1 MASITP
7 LAFSPTSI
15 SNCALWLDPSDKNS
29 LTLVGNNITLW
40 NDKSGNGRNASATGN
55 ITNTGTIHGLP
66 TATFGGSQNTFF
78 LGSNSNTGSVITA
91 FGIYSMNSGAGAYS
105 RLLSFNNYS
114 TGGQDSASTAA
125 QVFNRWNSTATIV
138 SAQAALQ
145 LGTVNISYATPLL
158 VCTQWNGAVNTMYL
172 NGTAGTSVANVR
184 TFGYTNYT
192 IGTNYNDDANSFYS
206 GLVGEILVYNAS
218 LSTAQ
223 REQVEGYLA
232 WKWGLQRSL
241 PTTHPY
247 YYAAPNSQNLVYP
260 PALKIPAPIQSF
272 AATSAPIVLF
282 NPKSFGN
289 LAVWLDAADTT
300 TITTSGSNITEWRD
314 KSGNR
319 YTGSSSAGRNFTYA
333 TSVQNTLNVAQTATG
348 QTLSLT
354 NVTLGPTLSAFLLC
368 YPLNQSSDT
377 AFLEHGPDTNTNAG
391 FFLHTQNSSQIG
403 IRNTSGYV
411 TTSAY
416 PNYTLSNT
424 WQLPTLVNPDPNA
437 SSQASFYLNG
447 SLKFSLTGVTGSNVT
462 QTLFLNGRNNT
473 NTLSYPTYVAEL
485 LIYTAALT
493 NSQRQQV
500 EGYLAWKWG
509 IQSTLPSDHLYKN
522 TVPGPIGIS
531 IPTRSMG
538 QTNFSPA
545 RVSGCLMWL
554 DANDINGT
562 GINPALGTTFT
573 SWTDKSGSGNTVIG
587 AASSTLSNYSG
598 RNAVYMNATSFT
610 KSATFAVGNTTMFLV
625 FAVSAAQN
633 DKPYLTI
640 GSGANSGS
648 GDCTVLFCDANV
660 AKPGGSPLG
669 RIYYGSGGGTQLQI
683 SYGTATAADVI
694 PYCIQSF
701 TISSTPVVTNYLNG
715 FANAQKTGSVA
726 RVSVSNATVGG
737 SLIWYLSEFIM
748 YNSVLSDST
757 RQQIEGYLAWKWN
770 LQGSIPRTSPFSKI
784 PPLPN

>member
-7 LAFSPTSI
+7 LAFSPS
-15 SNCALWLDPSDKNS
+15 SVSGCQLWLDSADPT
-29 LTLVGNNITLW
+29 TLSYSSAANVTQW
-40 NDKSGNGRNASATGN
+40 NDKSGNGRNAVFSLSNYATRTSVNSGLYFSN
-55 ITNTGTIHGLP
+55 SYYTTTYTADPTNETMFIAFRSQSSSNRIMLSSPNPNGRFVGIPDTGITPSYSVGFGKDAVTWGATLP
-66 TATFGGSQNTFF
+66 ITSNANVLTTVQFSSGSYSRISVNGGSFSNYSALSFTS
-78 LGSNSNTGSVITA
+78 GSNTNIGGALSGGSLVI
-91 FGIYSMNSGAGAYS
+91 
-105 RLLSFNNYS
+105 
-114 TGGQDSASTAA
+114 
-125 QVFNRWNSTATIV
+125 
-138 SAQAALQ
+138 
-145 LGTVNISYATPLL
+145 P
-158 VCTQWNGAVNTMYL
+158 
-172 NGTAGTSVANVR
+172 
-184 TFGYTNYT
+184 
-192 IGTNYNDDANSFYS
+192 YS
-206 GLVGEILVYNAS
+206 GFIYEIIAYNS
-218 LSTAQ
+218 VLSSNNMQ
-223 REQVEGYLA
+223 SVEGYLA
-232 WKWGLQRSL
+232 WKWGLQGSL

-314 KSGNR
+314 KSGNG

-473 NTLSYPTYVAEL
+473 NTLSYASYIGEL
-485 LIYTAALT
+485 LVYTAALT
-493 NSQRQQV
+493 NTQRQQV

-531 IPTRSMG
+531 ISTRSMG

-562 GINPALGTTFT
+562 GVNPALGTTFT

-660 AKPGGSPLG
+660 TKPGGSPLG
-669 RIYYGSGGGTQLQI
+669 RLYYGSGGGTQLQI

-770 LQGSIPRTSPFSKI
+770 LQGSIPRTSPFFKI

>member
-7 LAFSPTSI
+7 LAFSPS
-15 SNCALWLDPSDKNS
+15 SVSGCQLWLDSADPT
-29 LTLVGNNITLW
+29 TLSYSSAANVTQW
-40 NDKSGNGRNASATGN
+40 NDKSGNGRNAVFSLSNYATRTSVNSGLYFSN
-55 ITNTGTIHGLP
+55 SYYTTTYTADPTNETMFIAFRSQSSSNRIMLSSPNPNGRFVGIPDTGITPSYSVGFGKDAVTWGATLP
-66 TATFGGSQNTFF
+66 ITSNANVLTTVQFSSGSYSRISVNGGSFSNYSALSFTS
-78 LGSNSNTGSVITA
+78 GSNTNIGGALSGGSLVI
-91 FGIYSMNSGAGAYS
+91 
-105 RLLSFNNYS
+105 
-114 TGGQDSASTAA
+114 
-125 QVFNRWNSTATIV
+125 
-138 SAQAALQ
+138 
-145 LGTVNISYATPLL
+145 P
-158 VCTQWNGAVNTMYL
+158 
-172 NGTAGTSVANVR
+172 
-184 TFGYTNYT
+184 
-192 IGTNYNDDANSFYS
+192 YS
-206 GLVGEILVYNAS
+206 GFIYEIIAYNS
-218 LSTAQ
+218 VLSSNNMQ
-223 REQVEGYLA
+223 SVEGYLA
-232 WKWGLQRSL
+232 WKWGLQGSL

-314 KSGNR
+314 KSGNG

-473 NTLSYPTYVAEL
+473 NTLSYASYIGEL
-485 LIYTAALT
+485 LVYTAALT
-493 NSQRQQV
+493 NTQRQQV

-531 IPTRSMG
+531 ISTRSMG

-562 GINPALGTTFT
+562 GVNPALGTTFT

-770 LQGSIPRTSPFSKI
+770 LQGSIPRTSPFFKI